1 MEFKLIDIE
10 NIRLDVANPRIADRL
25 TRMTGSEEEMQ
36 EFIKEHLAGD
46 TGNSEPG
53 PSCLELKKSIK
64 QSNGIIEPIII
75 LDNKDGTYLCV
86 EGNTRLAIYFKF
98 SESEEYSNE
107 KTWKSIPSLV
117 HKELS
122 PADIDALRLQA
133 HFVGKKEW
141 TPYAKGRYITQLVK
155 SGTSL
160 DDIKKIVGGSDSK
173 TRANYYAY
181 KIFKEKYETKFNPK
195 KDNIFPDKTKF
206 SMFTTVPEGGKIA
219 MALELKGETMDDY
232 AQWVKEDKLGSANDV
247 RRYLEKV
254 LLNED
259 VYKEFKKKK
268 NSLPDVIPLLPS
280 DSNINKVTL
289 KDASI
294 TQICDVLNDRLLGH
308 RKGDSLSSV
317 KDQEGPGVIDSLGL
331 LQIEIKSSLEVLD
344 K

>member
-1 MEFKLIDIE
+1 
-10 NIRLDVANPRIADRL
+10 
-25 TRMTGSEEEMQ
+25 
-36 EFIKEHLAGD
+36 
-46 TGNSEPG
+46 
-53 PSCLELKKSIK
+53 
-64 QSNGIIEPIII
+64 
-75 LDNKDGTYLCV
+75 
-86 EGNTRLAIYFKF
+86 
-98 SESEEYSNE
+98 
-107 KTWKSIPSLV
+107 
-117 HKELS
+117 
-122 PADIDALRLQA
+122 
-133 HFVGKKEW
+133 
-141 TPYAKGRYITQLVK
+141 
-155 SGTSL
+155 
-160 DDIKKIVGGSDSK
+160 
-173 TRANYYAY
+173 
-181 KIFKEKYETKFNPK
+181 
-195 KDNIFPDKTKF
+195 
-206 SMFTTVPEGGKIA
+206 
-219 MALELKGETMDDY
+219 MDDY

-254 LLNED
+254 LLNDD